1 MPRFQIVN
9 RTKETLRKMGTPGTV
24 PGGNLQTVPF
34 VLWDTQTY
42 ISGTTTVLNYFTAVQ
57 NDPSLG
63 NMPGGGVLPID
74 TWLTIQWMSID
85 VLLAPSA
92 TAAAANAVWDDLAG
106 LMWNGRCFHELV
118 IQNKDYAVAPAS
130 FFHASG
136 GVTGFGFSDAVTTVA
151 GAVQLKEYANWG
163 IPGSGGFYVGGSIQI
178 NPLAGFRTTLNWP
191 TAVTLVAGN
200 TLVRVNYHGTVSR
213 PIL

>member
-1 MPRFQIVN
+1 MPRYQIVN

-42 ISGTTTVLNYFTAVQ
+42 VSGTTTTLNYFTAVQ

-74 TWLTIQWMSID
+74 TWLTIQYMLVD
-85 VLLAPSA
+85 VLLAPSGTA
-92 TAAAANAVWDDLAG
+92 TGANGVWDDMSG
-106 LMWNGRCFHELV
+106 LMWTGRPFHELV
-118 IQNKDYAVAPAS
+118 IQNKDYAVAPLS
-130 FFHASG
+130 FFHSSG
-136 GVTGFGFSDAVTTVA
+136 GITGFGFSDATTTVA
-151 GAVQLKEYANWG
+151 GSIELKEYAGWG
-163 IPGSGGFYVGGSIQI
+163 IQDGGFYVGGAIQI

-200 TLVRVNYHGTVSR
+200 TLVRVCYLGTVSR

>member
-42 ISGTTTVLNYFTAVQ
+42 ISGTTVNLNYFTAVQ

-74 TWLTIQWMSID
+74 TWLTIQYMLVD
-85 VLLAPSA
+85 VLLDPSDVAPVA
-92 TAAAANAVWDDLAG
+92 GAWTDLSL
-106 LMWNGRCFHELV
+106 LMWTGRPFHELV
-118 IQNKDYAVAPAS
+118 IQNKDYAVAPLS
-130 FFHASG
+130 FFHSSG
-136 GVTGFGFSDAVTTVA
+136 GITGFGFNEAAIGTTA
-151 GAVQLKEYANWG
+151 IQYANWG
-163 IPGSGGFYVGGSIQI
+163 VPDGGFYVGGAIQI
-178 NPLAGFRTTLNWP
+178 NPLAGFRCTLAWP
-191 TAVTLVAGN
+191 TPVTLDAGN
-200 TLVRVNYHGTVSR
+200 TLIRVCYLGSVSR

>member
-9 RTKETLRKMGTPGTV
+9 RTKQTLMKMGTPGTV
-24 PGGNLQTVPF
+24 PGGNLQTVPY

-42 ISGTTTVLNYFTAVQ
+42 TSAADIILNYFSAVQ
-57 NDPSLG
+57 ADPSLG
-63 NMPGGGVLPID
+63 NIDGGGVLPID
-74 TWLTIQWMSID
+74 TWLTIQWMMID
-85 VLLAPSA
+85 VLIAPSDSLVLA
-92 TAAAANAVWDDLAG
+92 SGAWDDLSD
-106 LMWNGRCFHELV
+106 LMWTGRPFHKLV

-136 GVTGFGFSDAVTTVA
+136 GIQGFGFSDAVTTVA
-151 GAVQLKEYANWG
+151 GAVGIKEYANWG
-163 IPGSGGFYVGGSIQI
+163 VQDGGFFVGGAIQI

-191 TAVTLVAGN
+191 AAVTLALGN
-200 TLVRVNYHGTVSR
+200 PLVRVCYLGAVSR